1 MTAGG
6 DCDIVHGMPLEK
18 GKSKAAFSKNVKT
31 EVAAGKPQRQAV
43 AIAYSE
49 AGEDMSLDGERLT
62 REQVSAILHKHFGR
76 VNDED
81 CELEADEALGADSR
95 PVLAFDR
102 SLRRVELAL
111 DRTMRRTDLDG
122 HLHVLNV
129 NISKAN
135 VCPYLGSE
143 VPNGVELGLD
153 PTKVYMLYRDA
164 AELAAAAP
172 TYENKPLMAAHVG
185 VSADQPQKYFIAGA
199 VSNVRFESPYLKAD
213 IAVWDGE
220 SIKGIEDESKR
231 EVSCGYRYKADMTP
245 GVVDGVHY
253 DGIMRSIIANHVA
266 LVEAGRAGPD
276 VMVADARL
284 TP

>member
-18 GKSKAAFSKNVKT
+18 GKSKAAFSKNVRT
-31 EVAAGKPQRQAV
+31 EVNAGKPVKQAV

-49 AGEDMSLDGERLT
+49 SGEDIELDGERLT
-62 REQVSAILHKHFGR
+62 REQVGEILKRHFGR
-76 VNDED
+76 VNDAEY
-81 CELEADEALGADSR
+81 ELEADDCSATDSKI
-95 PVLAFDR
+95 AFDR

-111 DRTMRRTDLDG
+111 DRSMRRTDLDG
-122 HLHVLNV
+122 HLHVDNV

-135 VCPYLGSE
+135 VCPYYGSE
-143 VPNGVELGLD
+143 IPGADELGLD
-153 PTKVYMLYRDA
+153 PTRVYMLYRDPT
-164 AELAAAAP
+164 ELKAAAP
-172 TYENKPLMAAHVG
+172 SYENKPLMAAHVG

-199 VSNVRFESPYLKAD
+199 VSNVRFEAPYLKAD

-220 SIKGIEDESKR
+220 SIKGIEDETKR
-231 EVSCGYRYKADMTP
+231 EVSCGYRYKPDMTP
-245 GVVDGVHY
+245 GVADGVHY
-253 DGIMRSIIANHVA
+253 DGIMRAIVANHVA

>member
-1 MTAGG
+1 
-6 DCDIVHGMPLEK
+6 MPLEK

-49 AGEDMSLDGERLT
+49 AGEDIQLDGERLT
-62 REQVSAILHKHFGR
+62 REEVGAILKRRFGR

-81 CELEADEALGADSR
+81 CTLEADDCSATDAK
-95 PVLAFDR
+95 PVIAFDR
-102 SLRRVELAL
+102 SLRRVELVL
-111 DRTMRRTDLDG
+111 DRSMRRTDLDG
-122 HLHVLNV
+122 HLHVENV

-135 VCPYLGSE
+135 VCPYYGSE
-143 VPNGVELGLD
+143 IPGADALGLD
-153 PTKVYMLYRDA
+153 PTRVYMLYRDA

-199 VSNVRFESPYLKAD
+199 VSNVRFEAPYLRAT

-220 SIKGIEDESKR
+220 SIKGIEDGTKR
-231 EVSCGYRYKADMTP
+231 EISAGYRYQPDMTP
-245 GVVDGVHY
+245 GVVDGVPY
-253 DGIMRSIIANHVA
+253 EGVMRRLACNHVA

-276 VMVADARL
+276 VMVADSVL
-284 TP
+284 TLR